1 MATKNSLET
10 SSSHKNPLEQ
20 AIYNCLT
27 QLFSEEEAS
36 IALKSWAHHTS
47 GASSA
52 FNGVNLFAREICNSL
67 NQPEKHRELAK
78 SLNRALIIQYSPSAV
93 NKSPLHD
100 FVEPKVSIL
109 SKAKKTNNI
118 VSTTEPPQGNNS
130 FLIFQ
135 LTIIEIIRQLT
146 LLGGSTKSEAVAFLN
161 EITETMPWS
170 EIQQEQI
177 LALINN
183 CELQPLRTYKHDQ
196 LQNFIKYLKA
206 WISDKLGANS
216 ANQLFNQVIEHVAER
231 EETNDFSL
239 KNFLSS

>member
-1 MATKNSLET
+1 MASKISLGT
-10 SSSHKNPLEQ
+10 SSLDKSPLEQ
-20 AIYNCLT
+20 AIYHCLI

-36 IALKSWAHHTS
+36 LALKSWSHHTS

-52 FNGVNLFAREICNSL
+52 FNGVNLFAKEICNSL

-78 SLNRALIIQYSPSAV
+78 ALNRALIIQFSPSAV
-93 NKSPLHD
+93 HKSASQDL
-100 FVEPKVSIL
+100 VESKVSTL
-109 SKAKKTNNI
+109 SNAKTNNI
-118 VSTTEPPQGNNS
+118 ASATESPQGNNS

-146 LLGGSTKSEAVAFLN
+146 LLGGETKNEAVSFLN

-183 CELQPLRTYKHDQ
+183 GELQPLRTYKHDQ

-216 ANQLFNQVIEHVAER
+216 ANQLFTQVIEHVAER

-239 KNFLSS
+239 KNFLTS

>member
-1 MATKNSLET
+1 MASNNHVET
-10 SSSHKNPLEQ
+10 SSLDKSPLEQ
-20 AIYNCLT
+20 AIYHCLI
-27 QLFSEEEAS
+27 QLFNEEEAS
-36 IALKSWAHHTS
+36 LALKSWAHHTS

-78 SLNRALIIQYSPSAV
+78 ALNRALIIQYSPSAN
-93 NKSPLHD
+93 NKATSQDLI
-100 FVEPKVSIL
+100 EPKISPL
-109 SKAKKTNNI
+109 SKANSKNI
-118 VSTTEPPQGNNS
+118 ASPIEPPLGNNS

-135 LTIIEIIRQLT
+135 LIIIEIMRQLS
-146 LLGGSTKSEAVAFLN
+146 LQGGSTKSEAVAFLN

-183 CELQPLRTYKHDQ
+183 GKLQPLRTYKHDQ

-206 WISDKLGANS
+206 WISDKLGANT
-216 ANQLFNQVIEHVAER
+216 ANQLFTQVIEHVAGM
-231 EETNDFSL
+231 EETNDFSP
-239 KNFLSS
+239 KNFFTS